1 MEKTWSPQRL
11 SLKRRHARLNL
22 QQLRWN
28 RVVPRL
34 KVKSS
39 RNTFDFMN
47 LFEIGCIIS
56 KTNDIYVTIVNGPFA
71 LFPVEVRS
79 YDDPMKTMAE

>member
-1 MEKTWSPQRL
+1 MEPAKTFPQKKTYP
-11 SLKRRHARLNL
+11 LKFTSGK
-22 QQLRWN
+22 QLRWN

-39 RNTFDFMN
+39 CMN
-47 LFEIGCIIS
+47 LFEIGWMIT
-56 KTNDIYVTIVNGPFA
+56 KTNDLYVAIVNGPFA
-71 LFPVEVRS
+71 LFAVEVRS